1 MSTRDTSMSDE
12 DLHAYFDGELDS
24 GRRAAVEAYLADHPD
39 EAARFAVYREQQDA
53 LHRAFDPVLD
63 ESIPPGMLHR
73 PRYAGRAWLSHAA
86 AVLVGILMGAIG
98 SWLVVTGD
106 PEQAGQSHEFAA
118 RAVVAHAV
126 YTPEVRHP
134 VEVWAGERAH
144 LAKWLS
150 KRLGASVIVPTL
162 EGSGFKLVGGR
173 LLPGIQVPVAHFMYE
188 NEAGERVT
196 IYMRTFG
203 GEEAEISFHY
213 RLDRDIGVF
222 YWVNKGMG
230 YAIAG
235 EMEKENLL
243 EVAKLAYRE
252 IDPM

>member
-12 DLHAYFDGELDS
+12 DLHAYIDGELDP
-24 GRRAAVEAYLADHPD
+24 GRRAAIEAYLADHPE
-39 EAARFAVYREQQDA
+39 EAARFAAYREQQDA

-63 ESIPPGMLHR
+63 ESIPPGMMR
-73 PRYAGRAWLSHAA
+73 QPRDVGWSWLSHAA
-86 AVLVGILMGAIG
+86 AVLVGILVGAAG
-98 SWLVVTGD
+98 SWWVVTGD
-106 PEQAGQSHEFAA
+106 SEQAEQSHEFAA

-134 VEVWAGERAH
+134 VEVWAGERTH
-144 LAKWLS
+144 LVKWLS
-150 KRLGASVIVPTL
+150 KRLGASVVVPTL
-162 EGSGFKLVGGR
+162 AGSGFELVGGR
-173 LLPGIQVPVAHFMYE
+173 LLPGHKVPVAHFMYE

-203 GEEAEISFHY
+203 GEGAEISFHY
-213 RLDRDIGVF
+213 RRDDDIGVF

-235 EMEKENLL
+235 QMEKESLL
-243 EVAKLAYRE
+243 SVAKLAYRE